1 VGISSRGFTALL
13 VVLLFL
19 GACRDQ
25 SPPRPR
31 SSPTPAS
38 TETPPSPEPPVVP
51 DEPALQEIGRFQE
64 PIFVTSPSNDPRVF
78 LVERAGRILILENG
92 APRVQP
98 YLDITSMVQAGGERG
113 LFMIAF
119 APDYNRSG
127 LVYVHFTDRS
137 GNTKIIEF
145 KVSSDPDVADPA
157 SAREVLSVAQP
168 FSNHNGG
175 PLLFDP
181 TGMLILGL
189 GDGGSGGD
197 PQDNA
202 QNLRT
207 FLGKLIRIDPRTP
220 SGGRAYSIPSDNPF
234 LGRDDAL
241 PEIWAYGLRNPWRLS
256 FDRATKD
263 LWVGDVG
270 QNRFEEVNFVPPAAQ
285 PGANYGWPRFEGA
298 ERFKDRGIDESKL
311 VTPVLTYPLDGNC
324 AVTGGYAYRGE
335 VNTLQGVYL
344 YGDFCGGVVKGF
356 RLDQGRPA
364 DQKDYFEVQRIAS
377 FGEDSGGQVYVVS
390 LSGPVFKIVK
400 K

>member
-1 VGISSRGFTALL
+1 M
-13 VVLLFL
+13 
-19 GACRDQ
+19 Q
-25 SPPRPR
+25 
-31 SSPTPAS
+31 
-38 TETPPSPEPPVVP
+38 

-64 PIFVTSPSNDPRVF
+64 PIFVTSPAGDPRLFV
-78 LVERAGRILILENG
+78 VERAGRVLVLENG

-98 YLDITSMVQAGGERG
+98 YLDIRGMVQAGGERG
-113 LFMIAF
+113 LFMVAF
-119 APDYNRSG
+119 APDYARSG
-127 LVYVHFTDRS
+127 LSYVHFTDRN
-137 GNTKIIEF
+137 GTTKVTEF
-145 KVSSDPDVADPA
+145 KVSSDPNVADPA
-157 SAREVLSVAQP
+157 SAREILSVAQP

-181 TGMLILGL
+181 AGMLILGL

-202 QNLRT
+202 QNLKT
-207 FLGKLIRIDPRTP
+207 FLGKLVRIDPRSP
-220 SGGRAYSIPSDNPF
+220 SGGRGYGVPSDNPF
-234 LGRDDAL
+234 AGRDDAL
-241 PEIWAYGLRNPWRLS
+241 PEIWAYGLRNPWRIS

-285 PGANYGWPRFEGA
+285 SGANYGWPRFEGTD
-298 ERFKDRGIDESKL
+298 RFKDRSIDESKL

-356 RLDQGRPA
+356 RLDQGQPV
-364 DQKDYFEVQRIAS
+364 DQKDYFEVERIAS

-390 LSGPVFKIVK
+390 LSGPVYKIVRK
-400 K
+400 